1 MCDSLTGHFD
11 SAVRVKHKGQK
22 VRDRMKRP
30 GYEEGVW
37 EDNRRKESHDPLVQ
51 RLPRPTVL
59 KQTWK
64 EGKVNSRIFTG
75 GSYSLQ
81 MKC

>member
-37 EDNRRKESHDPLVQ
+37 EDNRRI
-51 RLPRPTVL
+51 
-59 KQTWK
+59 
-64 EGKVNSRIFTG
+64 RILWCRD
-75 GSYSLQ
+75 SQ
-81 MKC
+81 DRQC